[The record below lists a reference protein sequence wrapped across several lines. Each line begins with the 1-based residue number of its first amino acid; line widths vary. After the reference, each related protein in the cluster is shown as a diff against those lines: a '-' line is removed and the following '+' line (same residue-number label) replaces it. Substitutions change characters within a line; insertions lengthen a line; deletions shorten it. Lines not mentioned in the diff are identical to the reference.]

1 MVVVFVIGNSE
12 REKGDSQMLP
22 PQCLTV
28 NICIKNE
35 VCGGNASP
43 PWRYVVCVD
52 GGVWLL

>member
-35 VCGGNASP
+35 VCGGNA
-43 PWRYVVCVD
+43 
-52 GGVWLL
+52 